1 MMNEIAM
8 PEPSDKKPADV
19 IPISAPGHRSPQ
31 RATVADT
38 PVAEAKN
45 DSPAGT
51 SETDAGRAC
60 PEPAEGSA
68 RATQTQ
74 ATQAEAPQAEPS
86 TEVFAV
92 FGAEPEIQAY
102 AMAKYSRS
110 ALSMKESL
118 REISAQKAEKFLNTF
133 YFQYGHRSIA
143 DLAHIALAVERLS
156 ILAAI
161 EVADEQRWDGQER
174 STRYQDFKK
183 SGYFTP
189 DFGGDDEARKLYR
202 ETLDF
207 LFAEYEALSAH
218 MAHYLMSIT
227 PKPADMKQEGYERTL
242 KARAF
247 DITRYMLP
255 LATNTSLGEIVN
267 ARTLE
272 LQVAHL
278 LSHTH
283 KEVRALGES
292 LKKAATGAAYNVS
305 ADSLRD
311 LVEKIRAVNPE
322 LGARAEAELLREV
335 RVAPTLVK
343 YADPNAYEM
352 ETRRELRQ
360 AARELMTHEQLA
372 PSKSIV
378 DLLDEEPLE
387 VEIAT
392 TLLYE
397 HCHFSYR
404 QIRQAV
410 QVAGERRRRE
420 IIDLGLRHRGK
431 HDEMLRSFRAGQQFR
446 FDILMDTGGF
456 RDMHRH
462 RRCIQVMQQS
472 TTQHGYE
479 MLLDLEDAGVR
490 GRFESAM
497 QRAQNAVENLA
508 AGKSAEAEENS
519 QYAIPLAFKK
529 RALFKMDF
537 AEAVYISEL
546 RTTPTGH
553 VSYRNV
559 AYAMYEAVARK
570 YPALAK
576 YFRVHD
582 VTAPVDLLQR

>member
-1 MMNEIAM
+1 MSQTVTNEVIAM
-8 PEPSDKKPADV
+8 PEPSPTNKAANTPA
-19 IPISAPGHRSPQ
+19 SPGDTHRSPHK
-31 RATVADT
+31 ASSG
-38 PVAEAKN
+38 E
-45 DSPAGT
+45 SPAAAEKPLPG
-51 SETDAGRAC
+51 A
-60 PEPAEGSA
+60 PA
-68 RATQTQ
+68 
-74 ATQAEAPQAEPS
+74 

-118 REISAQKAEKFLNTF
+118 REISQQKAEKFLNTF

-143 DLAHIALAVERLS
+143 DLAHISLAIERLS

-161 EVADEQRWDGQER
+161 ELADEQRWDGQER

-189 DFGGDDEARKLYR
+189 DFGADEEARKLYR

-207 LFAEYEALSAH
+207 LFAEYESLSAH
-218 MAHYLMSIT
+218 MTNYLISIT
-227 PKPADMKQEGYERTL
+227 PKPADMKQESYERTL

-247 DITRYMLP
+247 DITRYLLP

-272 LQVAHL
+272 AQVAHL
-278 LSHTH
+278 TSHTH
-283 KEVRALGES
+283 KEVRMLGES
-292 LKKAATGAAYNVS
+292 LKNAATSAAYNVNAES
-305 ADSLRD
+305 WRV
-311 LVEKIRAVNPE
+311 LVEQIRALSPE
-322 LGARAEAELLREV
+322 LGARAEQELLREV

-343 YADPNAYEM
+343 YADPNPYEM

-360 AARELMTHEQLA
+360 AARELMAHEKLA
-372 PSKSIV
+372 PSKTIV

-410 QVAGERRRRE
+410 QVAGERHRRE

-431 HDEMLRSFRAGQQFR
+431 HDEMLRGFRAGQQFR

-462 RRCIQVMQQS
+462 RRCLQVMQAA
-472 TTQHGYE
+472 TTQHGFE

-490 GRFESAM
+490 DRFEAAM
-497 QRAQNAVENLA
+497 RRTQAAIETLARRNAP
-508 AGKSAEAEENS
+508 EAEENS

-546 RTTPTGH
+546 RTTPAGH
-553 VSYRNV
+553 ISYRNV

-570 YPALAK
+570 YPALGK

>member
-1 MMNEIAM
+1 MTEHSKAN
-8 PEPSDKKPADV
+8 PS
-19 IPISAPGHRSPQ
+19 SASVSQNTAHRSTH
-31 RATVADT
+31 RASAADSSAASEIT
-38 PVAEAKN
+38 GAEDTA
-45 DSPAGT
+45 
-51 SETDAGRAC
+51 
-60 PEPAEGSA
+60 SA
-68 RATQTQ
+68 A
-74 ATQAEAPQAEPS
+74 PS

-92 FGAEPEIQAY
+92 FCAEPEIQAY

-110 ALSMKESL
+110 SLSMKESL
-118 REISAQKAEKFLNTF
+118 REISTQKAEKFLNTF

-143 DLAHIALAVERLS
+143 DLAHVSLAVERLTL
-156 ILAAI
+156 LAAI
-161 EVADEQRWDGQER
+161 ELADEQRWDGQER

-189 DFGGDDEARKLYR
+189 DFGADDEARKLYR
-202 ETLDF
+202 DTLDF

-218 MAHYLMSIT
+218 MTNYLISIT
-227 PKPADMKQEGYERTL
+227 PKPTEMKQEAYERTL

-247 DITRYMLP
+247 DITRYLLP

-272 LQVAHL
+272 MQVAHL

-283 KEVRALGES
+283 KEIRVLGES
-292 LKKAATGAAYNVS
+292 LKKAATTAAYNVN
-305 ADSLRD
+305 AESLRD
-311 LVEKIRAVNPE
+311 LVEEIRAVSPE
-322 LGARAEAELLREV
+322 LGARAEQELLREV

-343 YADPNAYEM
+343 YADPNLYET

-360 AARELMTHEQLA
+360 AARELMAHEQLA
-372 PSKSIV
+372 PSKAIV

-404 QIRQAV
+404 QVRQAV
-410 QVAGERRRRE
+410 QVAGERKRRE

-431 HDEMLRSFRAGQQFR
+431 YDEMLRGFRAGQQFR

-462 RRCIQVMQQS
+462 RRCIQVMQAA

-479 MLLDLEDAGVR
+479 MLLDVEDAGMR
-490 GRFESAM
+490 DRYD
-497 QRAQNAVENLA
+497 AVMRRTHTAIENLA
-508 AGKSAEAEENS
+508 KRNGPEAEENS

-546 RTTPTGH
+546 RTTPAGH

>member
-1 MMNEIAM
+1 MPTTVTNEVITM
-8 PEPSDKKPADV
+8 PEPSNQKPSPADST
-19 IPISAPGHRSPQ
+19 SAGPGHRSPQ
-31 RATVADT
+31 RASTLENA
-38 PVAEAKN
+38 P
-45 DSPAGT
+45 
-51 SETDAGRAC
+51 
-60 PEPAEGSA
+60 PAEKP
-68 RATQTQ
+68 QP
-74 ATQAEAPQAEPS
+74 EAPS

-92 FGAEPEIQAY
+92 YGVEPEIQAY

-110 ALSMKESL
+110 SLSMKESL

-161 EVADEQRWDGQER
+161 ELADEQRWDGQER

-183 SGYFTP
+183 SGYYIP
-189 DFGGDDEARKLYR
+189 DFGPTSPASNEARQLYCD
-202 ETLDF
+202 TLDF
-207 LFAEYEALSAH
+207 LFAEYQALSAH
-218 MAHYLMSIT
+218 MTQHLINIT
-227 PKPADMKQEGYERTL
+227 PKPAEMKQETYERTL

-247 DITRYMLP
+247 DITRYLLP

-272 LQVAHL
+272 TQVAHL

-283 KEVRALGES
+283 KEVRVLGES
-292 LKKAATGAAYNVS
+292 LKKAATSAAYNVN
-305 ADSLRD
+305 AESLKK
-311 LVEKIRAVNPE
+311 LVDDIRAVSPE
-322 LGARAEAELLREV
+322 LGARAEQELLHEV

-343 YADPNAYEM
+343 YADPNPYEM

-360 AARELMTHEQLA
+360 AATELMKSESVA
-372 PSKSIV
+372 PSKAIV

-397 HCHFSYR
+397 HCHHSYR
-404 QIRQAV
+404 QVRQAL
-410 QVAGERRRRE
+410 QVSGERYRRE

-431 HDEMLRSFRAGQQFR
+431 HDEMLRGFRAGQQFR

-462 RRCIQVMQQS
+462 RRCIQVMQPF

-479 MLLDLEDAGVR
+479 MLLDVEDAGMR
-490 GRFESAM
+490 LRYDAAM
-497 QRAQNAVENLA
+497 RRVQAAIEKLA
-508 AGKSAEAEENS
+508 ARNAPEAEENS
-519 QYAIPLAFKK
+519 QYAIPLAYRK

-537 AEAVYISEL
+537 AEVVYISEL
-546 RTTPTGH
+546 RTTPAGH

>member
-1 MMNEIAM
+1 MNLRKYVPSDYTEGGGENILRDITYSGVPM
-8 PEPSDKKPADV
+8 PEKPENPKTPATDVYAIHGAD
-19 IPISAPGHRSPQ
+19 
-31 RATVADT
+31 
-38 PVAEAKN
+38 
-45 DSPAGT
+45 
-51 SETDAGRAC
+51 
-60 PEPAEGSA
+60 PE
-68 RATQTQ
+68 
-74 ATQAEAPQAEPS
+74 
-86 TEVFAV
+86 VL
-92 FGAEPEIQAY
+92 AY

-110 ALSMKESL
+110 ALTMKESL
-118 REISAQKAEKFLNTF
+118 AEISAQRAEQFLNTF

-143 DLAHIALAVERLS
+143 DLAHIPFAVERLS
-156 ILAAI
+156 LLAAI
-161 EVADEQRWDGQER
+161 ELVDEQRWDGQER
-174 STRYQDFKK
+174 STRYQDFRK
-183 SGYFTP
+183 SGHYTP
-189 DFGGDDEARKLYR
+189 DFGSDDEGRKLYG

-207 LFAEYEALSAH
+207 LFAEYDALSAH
-218 MAHYLMSIT
+218 MTQHLINIT
-227 PKPADMKQEGYERTL
+227 PKPADMKQEAYERTL

-247 DITRYMLP
+247 DITRYLLP

-272 LQVAHL
+272 NQVAHL

-283 KEVRALGES
+283 KEVRQLGES
-292 LKKAATGAAYNVS
+292 LKKAATGAAYNVN
-305 ADSLRD
+305 AESLRD
-311 LVEKIRAVNPE
+311 LVAQIRAVSPE
-322 LGARAEAELLREV
+322 LGVRAEQELLHEV

-343 YADPNAYEM
+343 YADPNPYEM

-360 AARELMTHEQLA
+360 AAGELMGSEPIA
-372 PSKSIV
+372 PSKAIV

-397 HCHFSYR
+397 HSHHSYR

-431 HDEMLRSFRAGQQFR
+431 HDEMLRGFRAGQQFR

-462 RRCIQVMQQS
+462 RRCIQVMQGF

-479 MLLDLEDAGVR
+479 MLLDMEDAGVR
-490 GRFESAM
+490 GRYEGAM
-497 QRAQNAVENLA
+497 RRVQNAVEKLA
-508 AGKSAEAEENS
+508 GRKTPEAEENS
-519 QYAIPLAFKK
+519 QYAIPLAFRK

-546 RTTPTGH
+546 RTTPAGH

-576 YFRVHD
+576 YVRVHD

>member
-1 MMNEIAM
+1 MPQPVTNDVIPM
-8 PEPSDKKPADV
+8 PESSDKKSAEIV
-19 IPISAPGHRSPQ
+19 PISGAGHRSTQ
-31 RATVADT
+31 RASGADNSAT
-38 PVAEAKN
+38 IEKVEA
-45 DSPAGT
+45 A
-51 SETDAGRAC
+51 A
-60 PEPAEGSA
+60 PEKA
-68 RATQTQ
+68 
-74 ATQAEAPQAEPS
+74 AEPS

-92 FGAEPEIQAY
+92 FGVEPEIQAY

-110 ALSMKESL
+110 SLSMKESL
-118 REISAQKAEKFLNTF
+118 REISSQKAEKFLNTF

-161 EVADEQRWDGQER
+161 ELADEQRWDGQER
-174 STRYQDFKK
+174 STRYQDFRK

-189 DFGGDDEARKLYR
+189 DFGSDAEARTLYR
-202 ETLDF
+202 ETLDS
-207 LFAEYEALSAH
+207 LFAEYDALSAH
-218 MAHYLMSIT
+218 MTKYLINIT
-227 PKPADMKQEGYERTL
+227 PKPADMKQDAYERTL

-247 DITRYMLP
+247 DITRYLLP

-272 LQVAHL
+272 MQIAHL

-283 KEVRALGES
+283 REVRTLGES
-292 LKKAATGAAYNVS
+292 LKKAATGAAYNVN

-311 LVEKIRAVNPE
+311 LVERIRAVSPE
-322 LGARAEAELLREV
+322 LGAQAEQELLREV

-343 YADPNAYEM
+343 YADPNEYEM
-352 ETRRELRQ
+352 ATRRDLRQ
-360 AARELMTHEQLA
+360 AARELMKSESVA
-372 PSKSIV
+372 PSKAIV

-397 HCHFSYR
+397 HSHYSYR
-404 QIRQAV
+404 QLRQAL
-410 QVAGERRRRE
+410 QVSGERYRRE

-431 HDEMLRSFRAGQQFR
+431 HDEMLRGFRAGQQFR
-446 FDILMDTGGF
+446 FDMLMDTGAF

-462 RRCIQVMQQS
+462 RRCIQVMQGF

-479 MLLDLEDAGVR
+479 MLLDLEDAGVSA
-490 GRFESAM
+490 RFAAAM
-497 QRAQNAVENLA
+497 RRTQTAVETIA
-508 AGKSAEAEENS
+508 KRETPESEENA
-519 QYAIPLAFKK
+519 QYAIPLAFRK

-546 RTTPTGH
+546 RTTPAGH

-582 VTAPVDLLQR
+582 VSAPVDLLQR

>member
-1 MMNEIAM
+1 MSQPANVLTM
-8 PEPSDKKPADV
+8 PKPSDKNSRDGEKEAAAPALGSPLNPTTKPAGDQ
-19 IPISAPGHRSPQ
+19 AGARS
-31 RATVADT
+31 
-38 PVAEAKN
+38 
-45 DSPAGT
+45 
-51 SETDAGRAC
+51 
-60 PEPAEGSA
+60 
-68 RATQTQ
+68 
-74 ATQAEAPQAEPS
+74 AEPS

-92 FGAEPEIQAY
+92 FGVEPEIQAY

-118 REISAQKAEKFLNTF
+118 REISTQKAEKFLNTF

-143 DLAHIALAVERLS
+143 DLAHIALAIERLS

-161 EVADEQRWDGQER
+161 ELADEQRWDGQER
-174 STRYQDFKK
+174 STRYQDFCK
-183 SGYFTP
+183 SGYYTP
-189 DFGGDDEARKLYR
+189 DFGADDEAGQLYR
-202 ETLDF
+202 DTVDF
-207 LFAEYEALSAH
+207 LFAEYDALSTH
-218 MAHYLMSIT
+218 MTQHLINIT
-227 PKPADMKQEGYERTL
+227 AKPADMKQEAYERTL

-247 DITRYMLP
+247 DITRYLLP

-272 LQVAHL
+272 TQVGHL

-283 KEVRALGES
+283 KEVRQLGES
-292 LKKAATGAAYNVS
+292 LKTAATGAAYNVN
-305 ADSLRD
+305 AESLQD
-311 LVEKIRAVNPE
+311 LVAKIRAVSPE
-322 LGARAEAELLREV
+322 LGARAEQELLREV

-343 YADPNAYEM
+343 YADPNPYEM

-360 AARELMTHEQLA
+360 AAGELMASEPIA
-372 PSKSIV
+372 PAKAIV
-378 DLLDEEPLE
+378 DLLDDEPLE

-397 HCHFSYR
+397 HCHYSYR

-420 IIDLGLRHRGK
+420 IIDLGLQHRGE
-431 HDEMLRSFRAGQQFR
+431 HDEMLRGFRAGQQFR

-462 RRCIQVMQQS
+462 RRCIQVMQGF
-472 TTQHGYE
+472 TTRHGYE
-479 MLLDLEDAGVR
+479 MLLDMEDAGVR
-490 GRFESAM
+490 GRYESAM
-497 QRAQNAVENLA
+497 RRAQTGVEKLA
-508 AGKSAEAEENS
+508 GRKTPEAEQNS
-519 QYAIPLAFKK
+519 QYAIPLGFRK

-537 AEAVYISEL
+537 AEAAYISEL
-546 RTTPTGH
+546 RTAPAGH

-570 YPALAK
+570 HPGLAK

-582 VTAPVDLLQR
+582 VNAPLDLLRR